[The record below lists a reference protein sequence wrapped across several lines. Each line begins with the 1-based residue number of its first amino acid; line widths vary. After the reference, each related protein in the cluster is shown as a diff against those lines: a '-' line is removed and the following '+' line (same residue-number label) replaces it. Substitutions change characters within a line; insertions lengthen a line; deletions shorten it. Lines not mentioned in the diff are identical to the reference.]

1 MQCKT
6 EPINLDRKA
15 TEKGTVIRPRQKNA
29 NFCSHEEC
37 MRALQITRKHIDNV
51 SEVVMEYFNPRKG
64 FIHFVFAN
72 KQDVYDLPST
82 VRVDY
87 DTYLR
92 YLLKC
97 TGFEAI
103 FFWNENGDISFP
115 DTESAECYE
124 KFCDKGFFSKWFSKG
139 EVSRSAQSVK
149 ASIETIGTI
158 LKIMNSGKQIALVAS
173 MKTFD
178 SFYSDNADSI
188 KKLKKAIGGITNSI
202 LLLTA
207 GTTSSESNIY
217 LTKNNGVLQALLDE
231 VKQAASSKNELDIYA
246 SLKRNMKERCLFL
259 NDLSRDRIRSTVSRN
274 ILRLSVDQ
282 NINGEEAIDAV
293 TEVIYKYYHSAK
305 FREDFADS
313 VKLPVNERYE
323 IQKIDEYLKTSEL
336 IDAVKEMAGQYKAR
350 NKENEVDKYML
361 WQICLEQRD
370 YSDDTNICY
379 IYANDFMYG
388 MWASVSK
395 GIRKLDYCDHDEIKQ
410 LNEIDRML
418 RNIVLRGDILADD
431 ESGENL
437 LKKNIHSCIESI
449 GNSRLEG
456 QKKYRQ
462 HKISVFKY
470 FLESI
475 ETDMITEKRMELIVN
490 AFRVT
495 DFAQNLK
502 GKADEARKSI
512 DKDKDELERIDGAL
526 KRNATG
532 TDVWKN
538 YKTRQAFVKKRHSD
552 AAKCFNVYYRAESNY
567 MEIVANAVQQCKLA
581 VSAVSGLSEDD
592 IKESINNLYDQEM
605 KIWKQEIEVSDKYD
619 DMLRDDNN
627 VLSDLGR
634 YITADAGRED
644 DGDIFARLKND
655 FDTDFEI

>member
-217 LTKNNGVLQALLDE
+217 LTKNNGVLQALLYE
-231 VKQAASSKNELDIYA
+231 VKQAASSKNELNIYA

-259 NDLSRDRIRSTVSRN
+259 NDLSRDRISSTVSRN
-274 ILRLSVDQ
+274 VLRLSVNQ

-305 FREDFADS
+305 FRKDFADS

-323 IQKIDEYLKTSEL
+323 MRKIDEYLKTSEL

-370 YSDDTNICY
+370 YSDDINICY
-379 IYANDFMYG
+379 IYANDFMYD
-388 MWASVSK
+388 MWASISK
-395 GIRKLDYCDHDEIKQ
+395 NIRKLDCYDSDEIKE
-410 LNEIDRML
+410 LNEIGRML

-431 ESGENL
+431 ESGENP
-437 LKKNIHSCIESI
+437 LKKNIHGCIESI
-449 GNSRLEG
+449 GNSCSEG

-462 HKISVFKY
+462 HKISAFKCY
-470 FLESI
+470 LESI
-475 ETDMITEKRMELIVN
+475 DSTGTDTTVINKWELVE
-490 AFRVT
+490 VT
-495 DFAQNLK
+495 LGVADAAQRLNGKAEEAQNIIAK
-502 GKADEARKSI
+502 I
-512 DKDKDELERIDGAL
+512 KDELKECDKKLEMVPKGSAL
-526 KRNATG
+526 WNSYNKDKGEIISRQDSATKWCYG
-532 TDVWKN
+532 C
-538 YKTRQAFVKKRHSD
+538 YQAEDECIELV
-552 AAKCFNVYYRAESNY
+552 AK
-567 MEIVANAVQQCKLA
+567 AVDKL
-581 VSAVSGLSEDD
+581 SFTVSGVNEDD
-592 IKESINNLYDQEM
+592 FKIIINLLRDEEMQIKQ
-605 KIWKQEIEVSDKYD
+605 QEIEVSDKYD
-619 DMLRDDNN
+619 DLLRDDNN
-627 VLSDLGR
+627 ALSDLSC
-634 YITADAGRED
+634 YSTADAGRED